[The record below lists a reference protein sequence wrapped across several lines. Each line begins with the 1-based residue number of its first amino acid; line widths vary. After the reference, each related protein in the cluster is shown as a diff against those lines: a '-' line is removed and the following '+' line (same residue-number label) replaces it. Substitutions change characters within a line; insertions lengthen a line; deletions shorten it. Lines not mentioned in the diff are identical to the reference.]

1 MFPRGREII
10 LGVGGSISAY
20 KSCDLLRRLQDQG
33 FLITVVPTRAS
44 LNFVGV
50 ATWEALSHRAVAE
63 DLWNNVQEVPHVALG
78 KKADAVVIAPATA
91 DLLARIAQGRADD
104 LLTNIVLTATCPIIV
119 VPAMHT
125 EMWLNEATQKNVKTL
140 RSRGFIVIEPEVG
153 KLTGGDVGAGR
164 YPKTKVIVQATQD
177 ALKGKADYLGVK
189 VLVSAGGTREAIDP
203 VRYIGNRSSGKQGYA
218 LAYAAAKRGAE
229 VTLVSANAEL
239 EDIEGVTTIHV
250 ETANQM
256 QAALV
261 HEFDKTDLV
270 IMSAAVADVRPES
283 TELEKISKSGL
294 KELKLKPND
303 DILKALSSMK
313 KRQVLVGFAAQTGPD
328 GLSQAKEKLRAKGL
342 DLLYFNDVTKTK
354 IFGEDETE
362 GVVLDAGG
370 GESKISRVSKVT
382 LADKI
387 LDLALHKL
395 G

>member
-125 EMWLNEATQKNVKTL
+125 EMWLNDATQKNVKTL
-140 RSRGFIVIEPEVG
+140 RSRGFIVIDPEVG

-261 HEFDKTDLV
+261 QEFDKTDLV

-303 DILKALSSMK
+303 DILKALSSIK

-362 GVVLDAGG
+362 GIVLDAGG
-370 GESKISRVSKVT
+370 GESKISRISKVT

>member
-1 MFPRGREII
+1 MFPRGREIV

-63 DLWNNVQEVPHVALG
+63 DLWNNVQEVPHVSLG

-119 VPAMHT
+119 APAMHT
-125 EMWLNEATQKNVKTL
+125 EMWLNDATQKNVKTL
-140 RSRGFIVIEPEVG
+140 RSRGFIVIDPEVG

-239 EDIEGVTTIHV
+239 KDIEGVKTIHV

-256 QAALV
+256 QQALV
-261 HEFDKTDLV
+261 EEFDETDLV

-294 KELKLKPND
+294 TELKLKPND
-303 DILKALSSMK
+303 DIIKALSSMK

-362 GVVLDAGG
+362 GIVLDADG
-370 GESKISRVSKVT
+370 GESKISRISKVT
-382 LADKI
+382 LADTI

-395 G
+395 S

>member
-1 MFPRGREII
+1 MFPRGREIV

-63 DLWNNVQEVPHVALG
+63 DLWNNVQEVPHVSLG

-104 LLTNIVLTATCPIIV
+104 MLTNIVLTATCPIIV
-119 VPAMHT
+119 APAMHT
-125 EMWLNEATQKNVKTL
+125 EMWLNDATQKNVKTL
-140 RSRGFIVIEPEVG
+140 RSRGFIVIDPEVG

-239 EDIEGVTTIHV
+239 KDIEGVKTIHV

-256 QAALV
+256 QQALV
-261 HEFDKTDLV
+261 EEFDETDLV

-294 KELKLKPND
+294 TELKLKPND
-303 DILKALSSMK
+303 DIIKALASMK

-328 GLSQAKEKLRAKGL
+328 GISQAKEKLRAKGL

-362 GVVLDAGG
+362 GIVLDADG
-370 GESKISRVSKVT
+370 GESKISRISKVT
-382 LADKI
+382 LADTI

-395 G
+395 S

>member
-125 EMWLNEATQKNVKTL
+125 EMWLNDATQKNVKTL
-140 RSRGFIVIEPEVG
+140 RSRGFVVVEPEVG
-153 KLTGGDVGAGR
+153 KLTGGDVGTGR
-164 YPKTKVIVQATQD
+164 YPKTKVIVQATQE

-218 LAYAAAKRGAE
+218 LAYAAAKRGAD

-239 EDIEGVTTIHV
+239 EDIEGVKIIHV

-256 QAALV
+256 QQALV
-261 HEFDKTDLV
+261 QEFDSTDLL
-270 IMSAAVADVRPES
+270 IMSAAVADVRPET
-283 TELEKISKSGL
+283 TEREKISKGGL
-294 KELKLKPND
+294 RELKLQPND
-303 DILKALSSMK
+303 DILKVLSSMK
-313 KRQVLVGFAAQTGPD
+313 KRQVLVGFAAQTGVD
-328 GLSQAKEKLRAKGL
+328 GLNQAREKLRAKGL
-342 DLLYFNDVTKTK
+342 HLLYFNDVTRTK

-362 GVVLDAGG
+362 GIVLDADG
-370 GESKISRVSKVT
+370 GESKISRISKVT

>member
-1 MFPRGREII
+1 MFPRGREIV

-125 EMWLNEATQKNVKTL
+125 EMWLNDATQKNVKTL
-140 RSRGFIVIEPEVG
+140 RSRGFIVIDPEVG

-261 HEFDKTDLV
+261 QEFDKTDLV

-303 DILKALSSMK
+303 DILKALSSIK

-362 GVVLDAGG
+362 GIVLDAGG
-370 GESKISRVSKVT
+370 GESKISRISKVT

>member
-63 DLWNNVQEVPHVALG
+63 DLWNNVQEVPHVTLG

-91 DLLARIAQGRADD
+91 DLIARIAQGRADD

-140 RSRGFIVIEPEVG
+140 RSRGFTVIDPEIG

-218 LAYAAAKRGAE
+218 LAYAAAKRGAD

-239 EDIEGVTTIHV
+239 QDIEGVKTIHV

-256 QAALV
+256 QAALLQ
-261 HEFDKTDLV
+261 EFEKTDVV

-283 TELEKISKSGL
+283 AELEKISKSGL
-294 KELKLKPND
+294 KELKLIPND
-303 DILKALSSMK
+303 DILKALSVKK
-313 KRQVLVGFAAQTGPD
+313 KRQVLVGFAAQTGSD
-328 GLSQAKEKLRAKGL
+328 GLSQAKEKLRVKGL

-362 GVVLDAGG
+362 GIVLDTDG
-370 GESKISRVSKVT
+370 GESKISRISKLT
-382 LADKI
+382 LADRI
-387 LDLALHKL
+387 LDLALDKL
-395 G
+395 N

>member
-1 MFPRGREII
+1 MFPRGREIV

-63 DLWNNVQEVPHVALG
+63 DLWNNVQEVPHVSLG

-119 VPAMHT
+119 APAMHS
-125 EMWLNEATQKNVKTL
+125 EMWLNDATQKNVKTL
-140 RSRGFIVIEPEVG
+140 RSRGFIVIDPEVG

-239 EDIEGVTTIHV
+239 EDIEGVKTIHV

-256 QAALV
+256 QQALV
-261 HEFDKTDLV
+261 EEFDETDLV

-294 KELKLKPND
+294 TELKLKPND
-303 DILKALSSMK
+303 DIIKALSSMK

-362 GVVLDAGG
+362 GIVLDADG
-370 GESKISRVSKVT
+370 GESKISRISKVT
-382 LADKI
+382 LADTI

-395 G
+395 S

>member
-63 DLWNNVQEVPHVALG
+63 DLWNNVQEVPHVTLG

-91 DLLARIAQGRADD
+91 DLIARIAQGRADD

-140 RSRGFIVIEPEVG
+140 RSRGFTVIDPEIG

-218 LAYAAAKRGAE
+218 LAYAAAKRGAD

-239 EDIEGVTTIHV
+239 QDIEGVKTIHV

-256 QAALV
+256 QAALLQ
-261 HEFDKTDLV
+261 EFEKTHVV

-283 TELEKISKSGL
+283 AELEKISKSGL
-294 KELKLKPND
+294 KELKLIPND
-303 DILKALSSMK
+303 DILKALSVKK
-313 KRQVLVGFAAQTGPD
+313 KRQVLVGFAAQTGSD
-328 GLSQAKEKLRAKGL
+328 GLSQAKEKLRVKGL

-362 GVVLDAGG
+362 GIVLDTDG
-370 GESKISRVSKVT
+370 GESKISRISKVT
-382 LADKI
+382 LADRI
-387 LDLALHKL
+387 LDLALDKL
-395 G
+395 N

>member
-1 MFPRGREII
+1 MFPRGREIV

-125 EMWLNEATQKNVKTL
+125 EMWLNDATQKNVKTL

-153 KLTGGDVGAGR
+153 KLTGGDIGAGR

-362 GVVLDAGG
+362 GVVLDADG

>member
-1 MFPRGREII
+1 
-10 LGVGGSISAY
+10 
-20 KSCDLLRRLQDQG
+20 
-33 FLITVVPTRAS
+33 
-44 LNFVGV
+44 
-50 ATWEALSHRAVAE
+50 
-63 DLWNNVQEVPHVALG
+63 
-78 KKADAVVIAPATA
+78 
-91 DLLARIAQGRADD
+91 
-104 LLTNIVLTATCPIIV
+104 
-119 VPAMHT
+119 
-125 EMWLNEATQKNVKTL
+125 MWLNDATQKNVKTL
-140 RSRGFIVIEPEVG
+140 RSRGFIVIDPEVG

-261 HEFDKTDLV
+261 QEFDKTDLV

-303 DILKALSSMK
+303 DILKALSSIK

-354 IFGEDETE
+354 IFGEHETE
-362 GVVLDAGG
+362 GIVLDAGG
-370 GESKISRVSKVT
+370 GESKISRISKVT

>member
-1 MFPRGREII
+1 MFPRGREIV

-125 EMWLNEATQKNVKTL
+125 EMWLNDATQKNVKTL
-140 RSRGFIVIEPEVG
+140 RSRGFVVIEPEVG

-164 YPKTKVIVQATQD
+164 YPKTKVIIQATQD